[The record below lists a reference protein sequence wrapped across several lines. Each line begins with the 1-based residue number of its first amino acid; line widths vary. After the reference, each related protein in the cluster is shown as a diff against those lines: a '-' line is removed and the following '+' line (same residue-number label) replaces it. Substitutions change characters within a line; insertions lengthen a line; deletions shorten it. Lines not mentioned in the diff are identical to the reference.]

1 MNEARSAKIS
11 SRFKLFIYAA
21 MNAGVLFFSSVVLV
35 QGASARASLIIYLV
49 SAVLLYLMLWAG
61 FKIKDRIARKHES
74 NESLTNEVKPKKL
87 SLIFKVLIYGV
98 MNFGTFFFSAIEA
111 IQRQMSLQWS
121 LIFYLASAAWINFL
135 LWFLFRTRDK
145 SSQSV

>member
-49 SAVLLYLMLWAG
+49 SAVLLNLMLWAG

-98 MNFGTFFFSAIEA
+98 MNFGTFFFSAI
-111 IQRQMSLQWS
+111 QRQMSLQWS